1 MAGSLNKVLLVGNL
15 GKDPDVKHFDN
26 GNTYARFPLA
36 TSETFINRA
45 TGDKITQTEWHNVV
59 MRKGLATVAERLL
72 HKGDKV
78 FIEGRIRN
86 KQWEDNGVKRY
97 AVEIQ
102 ADTMTLLSRRD
113 DNSGYGGNGNAQRF
127 NNEEEETDDDYH
139 YSGSSD
145 EQDADEFGDR

>member
-102 ADTMTLLSRRD
+102 ADTMTLLSRRED
-113 DNSGYGGNGNAQRF
+113 SNYAGNNGNRF
-127 NNEEEETDDDYH
+127 QNQEEDTDDDYH
-139 YSGSSD
+139 YSGSA
-145 EQDADEFGDR
+145 EEGDDFDDKL